1 MVARAL
7 RLIRAGALDEGDVGA
22 LAARLGIGARQLRRL
37 FEQHLGASPAAIA
50 RARRV
55 HFARTLLDQS
65 DMRIAAVAFSAGF
78 RSVRQFNHAV
88 RATFKLSPRALRN
101 KRRVAPSP
109 SAPLT
114 IRLPYRPP
122 LDWHSLL
129 QFFAARVTPGVE
141 AVRDGR
147 YQRTVALAG
156 AVGTITVEAAEDAHA
171 LLMRVRLPESAAMLE
186 LVERVRRVFDLDAD
200 PMQIDEHLKRSALLK
215 DWCRRRRAR
224 ACRAHGIRSSSPC
237 AASSA
242 NR

>member
-1 MVARAL
+1 
-7 RLIRAGALDEGDVGA
+7 
-22 LAARLGIGARQLRRL
+22 
-37 FEQHLGASPAAIA
+37 
-50 RARRV
+50 
-55 HFARTLLDQS
+55 
-65 DMRIAAVAFSAGF
+65 MRIAAVAFSAGF

-147 YQRTVALAG
+147 YQRTVALAMRS
-156 AVGTITVEAAEDAHA
+156 ARSPSKRLQTPRAADARA
-171 LLMRVRLPESAAMLE
+171 LPESAALLE
-186 LVERVRRVFDLDAD
+186 
-200 PMQIDEHLKRSALLK
+200 
-215 DWCRRRRAR
+215 W
-224 ACRAHGIRSSSPC
+224 
-237 AASSA
+237 SSA
-242 NR
+242 CGVSISTPTRCRSTSTSSAAPC